1 MPFSPGF
8 HVTDK
13 GAYEMML
20 NKIALLALLLTFSA
34 STIAA
39 DQEWRFQVYLDNK
52 EIGYHDFIL
61 QELDD
66 HRTLQSEANFE
77 YRLLFVKLYGYEHE
91 NTETWVGN
99 CLTGIKSTT
108 DANGKSF
115 EVSGSLEGDRFVLSG
130 TAGDADL
137 PACSMSFAYWN
148 PVFLQEDQLI
158 NVQNGEVLDI
168 EVSEPELVELEV
180 RGVLQPAYRYELG
193 AGEMNIVLWYSEN
206 NEWLALETDARGG
219 RRLRYELL

>member
-20 NKIALLALLLTFSA
+20 NKIALLTLLLTFSA
-34 STIAA
+34 SVMAA

-66 HRTLQSEANFE
+66 QRTLQSEANFE

-91 NTETWVGN
+91 NTETWAGN

-168 EVSEPELVELEV
+168 EVSDPELVELEV